1 MGTCNFCGKES
12 ELISSVLKICRKCIL
27 EKDWKKVHEH
37 LKLVHANVR
46 KKANLPS
53 FPPKTTDANLKYKC
67 NLCLNNCSLSE
78 KDVSY
83 CGLRNMIKNQDD
95 SLPFPTKSIGYMHGY
110 LDRNPTNCC
119 NAWFCPAGTERGYPE
134 YSDFNGPEYGT
145 YSYAA
150 FLYGC
155 TFNCLFCQNAS
166 HKFFSRINMISV
178 DDVAERIF
186 KNPKITCICYFGG
199 TPEAQ
204 LPFTINLSQKII
216 DKISREGQNRK
227 FRVCWEWNG
236 TGDPKLVEKCMEIAI
251 KTGGNIKFD
260 LKTFNER
267 LNIALCGV
275 SNSRTLSNFEFLAKK
290 FFNLRRDPP
299 VLGAT
304 TLLVSGYVNHK
315 EVELISKFISSINP
329 DIPYSLLV
337 FHPDYQMKDLPITP
351 KNEALKCLSV
361 AKKYLKNVNLG
372 NKFLLNIF

>member
-1 MGTCNFCGKES
+1 
-12 ELISSVLKICRKCIL
+12 
-27 EKDWKKVHEH
+27 
-37 LKLVHANVR
+37 
-46 KKANLPS
+46 
-53 FPPKTTDANLKYKC
+53 
-67 NLCLNNCSLSE
+67 
-78 KDVSY
+78 
-83 CGLRNMIKNQDD
+83 
-95 SLPFPTKSIGYMHGY
+95 
-110 LDRNPTNCC
+110 
-119 NAWFCPAGTERGYPE
+119 
-134 YSDFNGPEYGT
+134 
-145 YSYAA
+145 
-150 FLYGC
+150 